1 MKIIKL
7 GLLVATLIFSTLA
20 SAGGCNLGQV
30 SALDGNATL
39 ERRGRSIAV
48 DTDILVCKGDK
59 FITSETSVMQ
69 LTLQDGSIIT
79 IGKDSEFT
87 VTTFEIYRRKPSLA
101 LFELTK
107 GAFRAVTGYMTKRP
121 HRYEV
126 KTVTATI
133 GVRGTDFWGGYGLTE
148 DGLDVVMLSGKG
160 VYVRNNNGETVE
172 LNQAGLGTT
181 VISTDAP
188 TTPKIWGEE
197 KVAKAVATITAQ

>member
-1 MKIIKL
+1 LKIIKL
-7 GLLVATLIFSTLA
+7 GFFAAMLFFSAFA
-20 SAGGCNLGQV
+20 SARNCDLGQV
-30 SALDGNATL
+30 SALDGTATL
-39 ERRGRSIAV
+39 ERRGLSIEV
-48 DTDILVCKGDK
+48 GTDILVCKGDK
-59 FITSETSVMQ
+59 FITDETSVMQ
-69 LTLQDGSIIT
+69 LTMKDGSIIT

-87 VTTFEIYRRKPSLA
+87 VTTFEIYKRKPSLA

-160 VYVRNNNGETVE
+160 VYVRNNNGATVE

-181 VISTDAP
+181 VISADAP

-197 KVAKAVATITAQ
+197 KVAAAVATITP